1 MLTKALTMLTIL
13 IEVLGGA
20 LIGAGMFWL
29 RGSAKFA
36 EWVGR
41 GKTTADLLWAISMG
55 LVAAWAGMKWYGAV
69 AVCLGLWLGARPG
82 WWQSLSLGR
91 NAADGPEG
99 LQYLRHATRGM
110 LWVAGGAFGAWLG
123 GASYVPLLI
132 AGLMC
137 VPAYVAGYALREGDG
152 SPYTN
157 PTAVG
162 EMLFGA
168 AIGAAVVAGPKVTW
182 GVSTWPL

>member
-1 MLTKALTMLTIL
+1 MIL
-13 IEVLGGA
+13 IEVAAGSLLGA
-20 LIGAGMFWL
+20 ATFWL
-29 RGSAKFA
+29 RGSAKFM
-36 EWVGR
+36 EWTGR
-41 GKTTADLLWAISMG
+41 GKTTADTFWAAVMAV
-55 LVAAWAGMKWYGAV
+55 LAFWAGMQWYGAV
-69 AVCLGLWLGARPG
+69 AVGLGLWLGARPG

-91 NAADGPEG
+91 HAADGAEG
-99 LQYLRHATRGM
+99 LQYLRHAARGM
-110 LWVAGGAFGAWLG
+110 VWVVGGALGAWLG
-123 GASYVPLLI
+123 GASYVPLLV
-132 AGLMC
+132 AGAMC

-168 AIGAAVVAGPKVTW
+168 AIGAAVVLGPKVMW